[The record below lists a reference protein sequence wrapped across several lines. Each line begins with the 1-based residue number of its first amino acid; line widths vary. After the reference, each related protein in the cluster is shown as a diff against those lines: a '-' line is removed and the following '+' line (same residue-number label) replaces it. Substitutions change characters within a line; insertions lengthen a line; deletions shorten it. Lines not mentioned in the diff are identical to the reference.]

1 LNGEIRLGRSHA
13 GTVEVQMAGADPQTR
28 APRRSRVSERLT
40 ALLALLACV
49 FGLLVYLV
57 SGGSSRSDTSA
68 SSCPSASSPEVV
80 SVNPSALGPLRASVA
95 RVLPGR
101 IGRLYEEG
109 PVVSGAA
116 WSDDLP
122 LAPALS
128 PTALRPASYEM
139 RWWSPNRDDIVA
151 DVFVFAD
158 AATAQRFSERALSTR
173 CRRSGSEAPSGH
185 LAQAGNLTWSNPE
198 GFVQAD
204 VYLTRGNRV
213 YRVAAVPAVAKGHS
227 LSARRLGRA
236 FYTIDALAC
245 LIPQA
250 GCGLANRSSP
260 I

>member
-1 LNGEIRLGRSHA
+1 
-13 GTVEVQMAGADPQTR
+13 MAAADPQKR
-28 APRRSRVSERLT
+28 AARRARASWRT
-40 ALLALLACV
+40 IGLLALLACV
-49 FGLLVYLV
+49 IALLVYLV
-57 SGGSSRSDTSA
+57 SGGSGRSGASA
-68 SSCPSASSPEVV
+68 SSCPSATSPEVV
-80 SVNPSALGPLRASVA
+80 SVSPSALGALRASVA

-109 PVVSGAA
+109 PVVAGAA

-173 CRRSGSEAPSGH
+173 CRHSASQASPGH
-185 LAQAGNLTWSNPE
+185 LAQAGNLTWRNPD

-204 VYLTRGNRV
+204 LYLTRGDRV
-213 YRVAAVPAVAKGHS
+213 YRVADVPAVAKGHS
-227 LSARRLGRA
+227 LDTRRLGRA

-250 GCGLANRSSP
+250 GCGLVNRSSP